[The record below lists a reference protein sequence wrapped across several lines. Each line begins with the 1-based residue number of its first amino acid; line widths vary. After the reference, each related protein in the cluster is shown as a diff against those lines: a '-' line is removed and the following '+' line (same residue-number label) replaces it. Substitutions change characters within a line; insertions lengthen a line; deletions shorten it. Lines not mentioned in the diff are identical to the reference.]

1 MFGRFRKRVKELIS
15 YAGLE
20 YVGKF
25 KDGTMIYTY
34 KADDLHNINYR
45 YYENVQE
52 ILNALLLFKLGKSEA
67 NVFFNGVSELVMNAI
82 DAPEIRKKNE
92 ALIEIKKRVE
102 AIKHS
107 QQNSISLTNK
117 EFELMYCSF
126 FVIDGEE
133 PFGYNKAMNERK
145 IQLLNENPE
154 MKDFFLS
161 TLLVNL
167 KVYQDSLE
175 RSFLDVLKVM
185 EGKHV
190 QLKSLITQQN

>member
-15 YAGLE
+15 YAGLD

-52 ILNALLLFKLGKSEA
+52 ILNALMLFKLGKSEA
-67 NVFFNGVSELVMNAI
+67 NVFFNTVLDMVKNAI

-92 ALIEIKKRVE
+92 ALVEIQRRVE
-102 AIKHS
+102 AIKFS

-117 EFELMYCSF
+117 EFELMYCAF

-145 IQLLNENPE
+145 IKLLNENQE

-161 TLLVNL
+161 TLYRNL
-167 KVYQDSLE
+167 KVYQTSLE
-175 RSFLDVLKVM
+175 QSFIDVLKVM
-185 EGKHV
+185 EGKAND
-190 QLKSLITQQN
+190 LKLLITQEN